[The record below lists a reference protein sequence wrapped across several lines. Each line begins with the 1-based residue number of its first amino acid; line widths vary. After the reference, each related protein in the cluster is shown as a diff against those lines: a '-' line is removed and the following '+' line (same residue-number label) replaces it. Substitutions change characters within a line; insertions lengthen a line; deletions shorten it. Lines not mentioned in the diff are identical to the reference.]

1 MSSDFCFTDR
11 EALSGVLLTV
21 CLPSWRAQIHL
32 RPGGTVPH
40 DRASQYGLQ
49 GTASALLVP
58 CARWACGRSG
68 TAGTSFLTRTLR
80 APEARGAGHHPE
92 SAAMATATCKPL
104 ALEPGNQS
112 APSPPLRFFYSHF
125 HDSIRSELDA
135 LSQSVLGLDSGADQ
149 RLLDRLLV
157 LKERYQF
164 LEQVYNYHSSVED
177 EVNCPTAAR

>member
-11 EALSGVLLTV
+11 EALPGVLLTV
-21 CLPSWRAQIHL
+21 CLPSWHAIHL

-40 DRASQYGLQ
+40 DRACQYGLQ
-49 GTASALLVP
+49 GTASALLLP

-68 TAGTSFLTRTLR
+68 TACPASLPALCEL
-80 APEARGAGHHPE
+80 EARGAGHHPE

-104 ALEPGNQS
+104 ALEPGTQS